1 MTPSITVGIS
11 LPHRPLLRLVMAA
24 LLLAAICF
32 ACAACSTASTSRA
45 TNADNSGSSDS
56 MVVPSELEE
65 GRALY
70 ERRCATCHEL
80 FAPQEY
86 APAAWPRYVKR
97 YGPRSGLNA
106 AQREKVSAYLQWAAT
121 R

>member
-1 MTPSITVGIS
+1 MTPSCILGIS
-11 LPHRPLLRLVMAA
+11 LPHRPHLRLVMAA
-24 LLLAAICF
+24 LLLAASCF
-32 ACAACSTASTSRA
+32 ACAACATASTSRT
-45 TNADNSGSSDS
+45 TNTDTNGSGANL
-56 MVVPSELEE
+56 VVPSEHEE

>member
-1 MTPSITVGIS
+1 MTPSCILGIS
-11 LPHRPLLRLVMAA
+11 LPHRPHLRLVMAA
-24 LLLAAICF
+24 LLLAASCF
-32 ACAACSTASTSRA
+32 ACAACSTTSTSRA
-45 TNADNSGSSDS
+45 KESGSSS
-56 MVVPSELEE
+56 NLVLPPELEE

-80 FAPQEY
+80 FTPQEY